1 MTKKEVIEQ
10 VIEQWEKLEDEVKT
24 KINISLDS
32 IETPTEMP
40 SLVLHYYK
48 SRIKQAMSV
57 ILDKLTE
64 EFIITSFTRES
75 RENVLVLLKNRKCNL
90 KNK

>member
-1 MTKKEVIEQ
+1 MTTKE
-10 VIEQWEKLEDEVKT
+10 VIEQWEKLGDEVKT

-32 IETPTEMP
+32 IETTSEMP
-40 SLVLHYYK
+40 SLIFHYYK

-64 EFIITSFTRES
+64 EFIITSFDRES

>member
-1 MTKKEVIEQ
+1 MTTKEVIEQ
-10 VIEQWEKLEDEVKT
+10 VIEQWDFLGDEVKT
-24 KINISLDS
+24 KINISIDS
-32 IETPTEMP
+32 IETPSEMP
-40 SLVLHYYK
+40 SLVFHYYK

-64 EFIITSFTRES
+64 EFIITSFDRES
-75 RENVLVLLKNRKCNL
+75 EENVLVFLKNRKCNL